1 LAVGKILLAKKK
13 SHEEEIRR
21 GLEELQRSGLSL
33 AEASAETV
41 ARLQEFF
48 GKGTEVDLAV
58 IFALGK
64 IAEPAAVNALTAIE
78 KSVSEKEVKKEIRR
92 SLFKLSQRGLVIPR
106 AEDAAAATAP
116 ALSTLAPGIEAY
128 MSSVDGSG
136 GRLIWIAKPQ
146 VSRGLQM
153 IQAMVNDRE
162 GLQRIGGTQVP
173 RKELRRMADEIHTQ
187 HNITMISV
195 PWEYADAVIYD
206 AYEKA
211 KASGRGGVEH
221 FHELRSIINPGKPTR
236 QEHPVYRKL
245 DAGSA
250 REGAWRELSRR
261 LLDEPELQY
270 WILDP
275 DWIEPFLAQ
284 LQEAQTSRLVL
295 NPMQKEERLAGIVR
309 DAVKTICSG
318 ETGPIVQHR
327 LEDMALYFNE
337 TGRPDQARLALAVAL
352 QIADGGPGPLDV
364 SFLTGL
370 VQKSIAF
377 YLSQEKTRAEEEASL
392 IVKP

>member
-1 LAVGKILLAKKK
+1 MAKKK
-13 SHEEEIRR
+13 SHEEGIRR
-21 GLEELQRSGLSL
+21 GLEELRRAGLTL
-33 AEASAETV
+33 DEASAESV
-41 ARLQEFF
+41 ARLQGFL
-48 GKGTEVDLAV
+48 GKGSEVDLAV
-58 IFALGK
+58 VFALGK
-64 IAEPAAVNALTAIE
+64 IAHPAAVNALTAIE
-78 KSVSEKEVKKEIRR
+78 KNVGEKEVKKEIRR
-92 SLFKLSQRGLVIPR
+92 SLFKLSQRGLAIPR
-106 AEDAAAATAP
+106 AESPDAAPATTFSAFAP
-116 ALSTLAPGIEAY
+116 DIEAY

-146 VSRGLQM
+146 INRGLQT

-162 GLQRIGGTQVP
+162 GLQRVGGAQIP
-173 RKELRRMADEIHTQ
+173 RKELRRMAQEIKTQ
-187 HNITMISV
+187 HDITMISV

-206 AYEKA
+206 AYEKS
-211 KASGRGGVEH
+211 KALGRSGVDH
-221 FHELRSIINPGKPTR
+221 FHELRAIIGSGKPAP

-245 DAGSA
+245 DAGSV

-261 LLDEPELQY
+261 LLEEPELRY
-270 WILDP
+270 WILDS
-275 DWIEPFLAQ
+275 DWVEPFLAQ
-284 LQEAQTSRLVL
+284 LEEAQTSRLVL

-318 ETGPIVQHR
+318 DNGRILQRR

-337 TGRPDQARLALAVAL
+337 TGRADQGRLALAVAL
-352 QIADGGPGPLDV
+352 QVGAGDPGPLDV

-370 VQKSIAF
+370 VQKSISF

>member
-1 LAVGKILLAKKK
+1 MAKKK

-21 GLEELQRSGLSL
+21 GLEELRRSGLSL
-33 AEASAETV
+33 DEASPALV
-41 ARLQEFF
+41 ARLREFF
-48 GKGTEVDLAV
+48 GKGIDVDLAV
-58 IFALGK
+58 VFALGK
-64 IAEPAAVNALTAIE
+64 IVDPAAASALAAIE
-78 KSVSEKEVKKEIRR
+78 KNATEKEVKKEIRR
-92 SLFKLSQRGLVIPR
+92 SLFKLSQRGLAIPR
-106 AEDAAAATAP
+106 VENTAAGPATPFSTFSP
-116 ALSTLAPGIEAY
+116 AIEAY
-128 MSSVDGSG
+128 MSGVDGSG
-136 GRLIWIAKPQ
+136 GRLIWIVKPQ
-146 VSRGLQM
+146 INRGVQT

-162 GLQRIGGTQVP
+162 GLQRVGGAQIP
-173 RKELRRMADEIHTQ
+173 RKELRKMAEEIKTQ

-195 PWEYADAVIYD
+195 PWEYADAVIYA

-211 KASGRGGVEH
+211 KARGREGIDN
-221 FHELRSIINPGKPTR
+221 FHELRTIINAGKPTP

-245 DAGSA
+245 DAGTA

-275 DWIEPFLAQ
+275 DWSEPFLAQ
-284 LQEAQTSRLVL
+284 LQEAQSSRLVL
-295 NPMQKEERLAGIVR
+295 NPLQKEERLAGIVR

-318 ETGPIVQHR
+318 ENGAILQRR

-337 TGRPDQARLALAVAL
+337 TGRADQARLALAVAL
-352 QIADGGPGPLDV
+352 QVGEGGPGPLDV

-370 VQKSIAF
+370 VQKGFAF
-377 YLSQEKTRAEEEASL
+377 YLAQEKTRAEEEASL